1 MIRRIAIM
9 HETFVTTELE
19 SEVQATILDFLR
31 AQNNLVVIK
40 VIVATTNGTADILVC
55 YMGRF
60 IAIEVKRDMNSKPDP
75 LQVAFL
81 NDVIDAGGQAIVTS
95 SVKDVQLILEYDIF
109 GKEKFEY
116 NIADFTEAL

>member
-1 MIRRIAIM
+1 M

-19 SEVQATILDFLR
+19 SEVQAKILNFLR

-55 YMGRF
+55 YRGRF
-60 IAIEVKRDMNSKPDP
+60 IAIEVKRDINSKPDP
-75 LQVAFL
+75 LQVEFL
-81 NDVIDAGGQAIVTS
+81 NDVINAGGQAIVTS

-109 GKEKFEY
+109 GKELFEHKLD
-116 NIADFTEAL
+116 DFGEVL